1 MSLLAAI
8 VAPGGRAPSGWAELV
23 GAAKAAAGVTGEAVH
38 ALVVGADS
46 GALGALAREIWRLGA
61 ERVWVAADAA
71 LAEPDPDRY
80 VAALAEAARAIDP
93 STVLLNGDPFGAQLG
108 PRLAMRLG
116 AAPVTE
122 VVAVQAAADGRLAW
136 VRPMYGGKAMA
147 VMTARRPK
155 AVVNVRPRAFATPP
169 ARAGEAPADAVRE
182 LKLTEAPS
190 VAPRLRVV
198 ERRAAPSEGVR
209 LEDAR
214 IIVSGGRGMGG
225 PEGFRALQQLAALLG
240 GAVGASR
247 AAVDAGWV
255 PGRLQIGQT
264 GKMVAPEL
272 YVAVGISGASQH
284 LAGISGARHIVAIN
298 KDPEA
303 PIFRAAEIGLVD
315 DWRKVLPLLIERLS
329 QDLGRRPASQ
339 AG

>member
-8 VAPGGRAPSGWAELV
+8 VVPGGRSPSGWAELV
-23 GAAKAAAGVTGEAVH
+23 GAAHAAARVTGAPVH
-38 ALVVGADS
+38 ALVVGGDA
-46 GALGALAREIWRLGA
+46 GALGALARETWRLGA
-61 ERVWVAADAA
+61 ERVWVAADPA

-80 VAALAEAARAIDP
+80 VTALAEAARAIDP

-108 PRLAMRLG
+108 PRLAMRIG
-116 AAPVTE
+116 AATVTE
-122 VVAVQAAADGRLAW
+122 VVEVRTGADGRPAW

-147 VMTARRPK
+147 VVTARRPK
-155 AVVNVRPRAFATPP
+155 AVVNVRPRAFAAPA
-169 ARAGEAPADAVRE
+169 ARAGEAPADAVGE
-182 LKLTEAPS
+182 LKLTEAPGL
-190 VAPRLRVV
+190 APRLRVI
-198 ERRAAPSEGVR
+198 ERRAAASEGVR

-214 IIVSGGRGMGG
+214 VIVSGGRGMGG
-225 PEGFRALQQLAALLG
+225 PEGFKVLQQLAELLG

-255 PGRLQIGQT
+255 PGHLQIGQT

-272 YVAVGISGASQH
+272 YLAVGISGASQH

-315 DWRKVLPLLIERLS
+315 DWRKVLPLLIERLA
-329 QDLGRRPASQ
+329 QALGRQPASQ

>member
-8 VAPGGRAPSGWAELV
+8 VAPEGRPPSGWAELV
-23 GAAKAAAGVTGEAVH
+23 GAAQAAGRVTGEAVH
-38 ALVVGADS
+38 ALVVGAYA
-46 GALGALAREIWRLGA
+46 GELRALAREIWRLGA
-61 ERVWVAADAA
+61 EQSWVAADAT

-80 VAALAEAARAIDP
+80 VAALAEAARALDP

-108 PRLAMRLG
+108 PRLAMRIG
-116 AAPVTE
+116 AGSVTE
-122 VVAVQAAADGRLAW
+122 VVEVRAGSDGRPAW

-147 VMTARRPK
+147 VVTVRRPK
-155 AVVNVRPRAFATPP
+155 TVVNVRPRAFRAPA
-169 ARAGEAPADAVRE
+169 ARAGEPPADAVRE
-182 LKLTEAPS
+182 LRLAEAPA
-190 VAPRLRVV
+190 VVPRLRVI
-198 ERRAAPSEGVR
+198 ERRAAASEGVR

-214 IIVSGGRGMGG
+214 IIVAGGRGMGG
-225 PEGFRALQQLAALLG
+225 PEGFKVLQQLAELLG

-255 PGRLQIGQT
+255 PGHLQIGQT

-272 YVAVGISGASQH
+272 YIAVGISGASQH
-284 LAGISGARHIVAIN
+284 LAGVSGARHIVAIN
-298 KDPEA
+298 KDAEA

-329 QDLGRRPASQ
+329 QALGRHPAPQ